1 MNTLQIIMVSLGSI
15 ILLVLWF
22 KQVPTSRY
30 AASLAKGFKRI
41 SKISNNLL
49 RTGNKLT
56 KSSQRR
62 YNRIAA
68 KLLIKSTLLGGPIF
82 LLLMSITVGIIK
94 YKAWKLTKFMLKNK
108 ISDIMTIPKVSD
120 DPQFYLF
127 KVNGVSYSVYTE
139 RLGTAEEIRVMSTNR
154 EYAEFVL
161 AASCMEGVAFKSTTG
176 VHERRIKE
184 RDKEKENQS

>member
-22 KQVPTSRY
+22 KQALTSRY

-68 KLLIKSTLLGGPIF
+68 KLLIKSTLLGGPLF
-82 LLLMSITVGIIK
+82 FLLMSIAVALIK
-94 YKAWKLTKFMLKNK
+94 YKAWKLKRFMLNNK

-120 DPQFYLF
+120 YPQFYLF
-127 KVNGVSYSVYTE
+127 KVNGVSYSLNTDK
-139 RLGTAEEIRVMSTNR
+139 LGKEDIKSMNSNK
-154 EYAEFVL
+154 EYAEFMLL
-161 AASCMEGVAFKSTTG
+161 AFYMDGFAFKSSTG

-184 RDKEKENQS
+184 RDEESENQN